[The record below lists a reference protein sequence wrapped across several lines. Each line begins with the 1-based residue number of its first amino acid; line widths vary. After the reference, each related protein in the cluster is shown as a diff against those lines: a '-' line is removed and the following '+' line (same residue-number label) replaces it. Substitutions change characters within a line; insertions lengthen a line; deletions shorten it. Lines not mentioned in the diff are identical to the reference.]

1 MPATEG
7 QVPAG
12 GPEQGVCHSPPVC
25 PRRGLCSKESAQDG
39 PREQSPWT
47 EPPACPPCGSPR
59 KETGTLNSAL
69 SAASGFRSRASA
81 YLTILFSEKYVKPG
95 VIYGPQALSWPL
107 RLWDIFIASQWD
119 ISITSQSPRSLQPH
133 RDPADPPAHAAGLFF
148 PRQGV
153 CRPQS
158 PCQAWR
164 GRGVAKGRGGASV
177 GGHTGVPL
185 STPAPSRDRQ
195 RVSSQWGD
203 R

>member
-1 MPATEG
+1 M
-7 QVPAG
+7 PAG

-119 ISITSQSPRSLQPH
+119 ISITSRSPDRYSRIATRRTLLPALQACSSLP
-133 RDPADPPAHAAGLFF
+133 RASAGPRAPA
-148 PRQGV
+148 
-153 CRPQS
+153 RP
-158 PCQAWR
+158 
-164 GRGVAKGRGGASV
+164 GGGVAWLRGGA
-177 GGHTGVPL
+177 GP
-185 STPAPSRDRQ
+185 
-195 RVSSQWGD
+195 QWAGTQASP
-203 R
+203 